1 MTQNIKIENNM
12 SSSCLT
18 RRSRNKDLCADWI
31 PDQVGDDRRVESGR
45 SMVEMLGTLA
55 IIGVLS
61 VGSIA
66 GYRYAMDNYY
76 TNEILAGASQRAVL
90 VAAQIISGN
99 APSLAEF
106 DKIETAGAVFS
117 GEVADDIENAF
128 GIKVSGVKGSVC
140 ENLVKATA
148 ETDVY
153 IANDDATLSE
163 ETCQDDNNEFLFV
176 YSNDM
181 GDTPDTACLDVTC
194 DDGLTCFHGECK
206 CSNGLFVCG
215 TQCCAE
221 GTYCAQGGDTSTYTC
236 AVPTGD
242 CTKNSDCKDAE
253 GNVDTSKYCKFSD
266 GSCTNPGTGTCTDK
280 GILAEYTLNLPS
292 GDLTVYK
299 GSGTMS
305 WWSASNLCQA
315 HGKQMVTMADL
326 GIADSGTNTYC
337 YFDKTNGNYATK
349 PCICNGGSDSDCSA
363 TNAAIRTNTGAL
375 GTTAVHLWL
384 ADNSKSSS
392 CYARPVNLGNGY
404 VGNGIRYDLR
414 YAFCR

>member
-1 MTQNIKIENNM
+1 MIDKNNDFTCLPDARSGSGMT
-12 SSSCLT
+12 SA
-18 RRSRNKDLCADWI
+18 R
-31 PDQVGDDRRVESGR
+31 GESGR

-90 VAAQIISGN
+90 VAAQITAGRE
-99 APSLAEF
+99 PSLKEF

-117 GEVADDIENAF
+117 DDVANDIENAF

-140 ENLVKATA
+140 ENLIKATE

-163 ETCQDDNNEFLFV
+163 VTCQDEGNEFLFV
-176 YSNDM
+176 YSHDM
-181 GDTPDTACLDVTC
+181 GDVDTSCFGVEC
-194 DDGLTCFHGECK
+194 PDGLTCFHGQCK
-206 CSNGLFVCG
+206 CSNGLLKCG

-221 GTYCAQGGDTSTYTC
+221 GTYCTGTSGSNTC
-236 AVPTGD
+236 AVPTGE
-242 CTKNSDCKDAE
+242 CSRNSDCDE
-253 GNVDTSKYCKFSD
+253 DEYCKFS
-266 GSCTNPGTGTCTDK
+266 GSSCKNPGTGTCTDK
-280 GILAEYTLNLPS
+280 GTLTEYTLTLPK

-299 GSGTMS
+299 GSVMT

-326 GIADSGTNTYC
+326 GLADSGTNTYC
-337 YFDKTNGNYATK
+337 YFNSSYSSYATY

-363 TNAAIRTNTGAL
+363 TNAGIRTNTGAL
-375 GTTAVHLWL
+375 GTSSYLWL
-384 ADNSKSSS
+384 ADNDKSSS
-392 CYARPVNLGNGY
+392 CGARIVSLYSGLVDVYLRVNGPT
-404 VGNGIRYDLR
+404 